1 MNFTAQDM
9 NDFKTF
15 DGTLEEFCKKVKNK
29 VLDPL
34 GTIFDIVKREFG
46 VEDVDFPTRTRSR
59 KTVSA
64 MQAAHWFSYYFT
76 TRTIEDIGNEIN
88 KRNHC
93 TVLHSKDKVN
103 DFKEI
108 YQDWKLKIN
117 KIEHE
122 LFSMG
127 IHRCYYGDRKN
138 YVPYSEA
145 RRPELINAP
154 KVESSRGE
162 LVKVEIAE
170 EPVKNPRRR
179 VSEPVRETISPEQ
192 RVDALYEELEFCDVN
207 RGVEISRE
215 IDLLQAK
222 INARNNRA
230 KEAKRRKRKEYNISK
245 L

>member
-1 MNFTAQDM
+1 M

-15 DGTLEEFCKKVKNK
+15 DGTLEEFCQRVKNK

-46 VEDVDFPTRTRSR
+46 VEDIEFPIRSKSR
-59 KTVSA
+59 RVTQA
-64 MQAAHWFSYYFT
+64 THAAHWFSYYFT
-76 TRTIEDIGNEIN
+76 SKSLVEIGFEIN
-88 KRNHC
+88 RKDHS
-93 TVLHSKDKVN
+93 TVLHSKNKVN
-103 DFKEI
+103 DFKEV
-108 YQDWKLKIN
+108 YEDWKIKIN

-122 LFSMG
+122 LFDMG

-138 YVPYSEA
+138 YIPFSEA
-145 RRPELINAP
+145 RRPELINHP
-154 KVESSRGE
+154 KVESSRGP

-170 EPVKNPRRR
+170 KPIRKARKR
-179 VSEPVRETISPEQ
+179 VSEPVQPTISIEN
-192 RVDALYEELEFCDVN
+192 RVDMLYEELEFCDVN

-222 INARNNRA
+222 INAQNSRA
-230 KEAKRRKRKEYNISK
+230 KELKKRKRKEYNISK